1 MLFQYCHFKGT
12 VRCDTIWS
20 TQHLQAFWSAFF
32 SNSPTALHLKV
43 YFAFYCLDWPLTS
56 PSTSCTFQG
65 LSIFTGSM
73 YTALYSCTSN
83 IYYVCAMQYWVL
95 DEVINHL
102 VLPIMLGISTLYVY
116 DDDHYSSDR
125 DEDMAD
131 AVDSRQPHMANHA
144 YLLIRSLQEAIYGHV
159 WSGIV
164 LRRGTQQTITEG
176 GVERTRQI
184 CEQTVQ
190 WSCSQWHREW
200 ILWD

>member
-1 MLFQYCHFKGT
+1 M
-12 VRCDTIWS
+12 
-20 TQHLQAFWSAFF
+20 
-32 SNSPTALHLKV
+32 
-43 YFAFYCLDWPLTS
+43 
-56 PSTSCTFQG
+56 
-65 LSIFTGSM
+65 
-73 YTALYSCTSN
+73 
-83 IYYVCAMQYWVL
+83 L

-144 YLLIRSLQEAIYGHV
+144 YLLIRRLQEAIYGHV

-184 CEQTVQ
+184 WEQTVQ
-190 WSCSQWHREW
+190 WCAVKEMGLHQIMEERGSAENPYQEVSAMQYLQRCHHAVVRKNLNVDMGQMDLGGDNDYGANDTENEFFRIRCPHR
-200 ILWD
+200 